1 MPVSS
6 TAAEGSR
13 MDSQF
18 NASDQVAEQ
27 ALPTREFVVHEED
40 PRTVD
45 EDPEILA
52 RWVTAQQVSG
62 VEARILELRLIRRH
76 TRTKDLRDAIDGAI
90 EDCDLNR
97 TKLVE
102 FLAATVTVVGN

>member
-1 MPVSS
+1 
-6 TAAEGSR
+6 

-18 NASDQVAEQ
+18 NASGQEAEQ
-27 ALPTREFVVHEED
+27 ALPKRKVV
-40 PRTVD
+40 R

-62 VEARILELRLIRRH
+62 VEARILELRLIRRD

-97 TKLVE
+97 AKLVE
-102 FLAATVTVVGN
+102 FLAPSVAVLGN